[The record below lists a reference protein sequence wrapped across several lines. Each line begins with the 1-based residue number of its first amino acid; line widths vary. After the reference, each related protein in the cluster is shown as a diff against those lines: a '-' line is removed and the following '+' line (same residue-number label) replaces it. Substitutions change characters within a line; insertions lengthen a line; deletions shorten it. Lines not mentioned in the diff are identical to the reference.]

1 MNSTKVEQHRN
12 KLRNQRIIVIGG
24 FLTFLYVMVGIR
36 VFYLQVIEDDM
47 LTKRASDQYRESME
61 CQGKRG
67 AIFDANYHEL
77 AISTGVVEVGVH
89 PRQVKSKDEKAMPA
103 KQELA
108 REVAK
113 ALKLNEKVLYK
124 KFSADKDFVWLDR
137 KVTPMRAATLRSLRL
152 SGFEYDPSYLRVY
165 PYKALAAQLIGFVRV
180 DGYGLDGL
188 EQYFDDELKG
198 NLRQWTIIKDRM
210 GRIFDHQEVRSP
222 GYEGNNIILTIDST
236 IQYIAET
243 ALKKSVEENNAKSGL
258 AIVMAPETGA
268 VKAIAHYPTFNPN
281 SFNSFPRQTWRNR
294 SVTDTFEPGS
304 ALKVFLI
311 AAALESG
318 LCDSETII
326 NCEKGKY
333 RIGRNTINDTHS
345 YDFLTVHDVLKYSSN
360 IGSVKI
366 AEMIGAQALY
376 DTLIDFGFGEKTGI
390 NCPGEVRGL
399 LRHYQG
405 WKKIDNATIAF
416 GQGVTVT
423 PIQLI
428 TAISAV
434 ANHGVL
440 MTPYVVQAITD
451 VNGNIIKSVTPEE
464 KRKVIM
470 PETARAL
477 MKMMNAATEPDGTG
491 GQAVPAG
498 YTVCGKT
505 GTAQKIN
512 ANGTYRNCEYNGV
525 FVGFSP
531 AKSPELS
538 VLVVIDEPQKHHYG
552 GVVAAPVFREIVH
565 KTFNYLNI
573 PPSIPPSIPGEQLNV
588 PNGVGE
594 AGA

>member
-1 MNSTKVEQHRN
+1 MNSTKVEQQRN
-12 KLRNQRIIVIGG
+12 KLRNRRIIVIGG
-24 FLTFLYVMVGIR
+24 FLTFLYVVVGIR
-36 VFYLQVIEDDM
+36 VFYLQVIEGDI
-47 LTKRASDQYRESME
+47 LSKRASKQYQKSMK

-67 AIFDANYHEL
+67 AIFDVNYREL
-77 AISTGVVEVGVH
+77 AISTGVVEIGVH
-89 PRQVKSKDEKAMPA
+89 PKDVKNKDEKSTPA
-103 KQELA
+103 KRELA

-113 ALKLNEKVLYK
+113 VLNLDENVLYK
-124 KFSADKDFVWLDR
+124 KFSADKNFVWLDR

-152 SGFEYDPSYLRVY
+152 TGFEYDSSYLRAY
-165 PYKALAAQLIGFVRV
+165 PYKSLAAQLIGFVGV

-188 EQYFDDELKG
+188 EQYFDDELQG
-198 NLRQWTIIKDRM
+198 NIRQWTIIKDRM
-210 GRIFDHQEVRSP
+210 GRIFDRQEVRSQ
-222 GYEGNNIILTIDST
+222 GQHEGNNLILTIDST
-236 IQYIAET
+236 IQYIAEV
-243 ALKKSVEENNAKSGL
+243 ALQKSVEENNAKSGL

-268 VKAIAHYPTFNPN
+268 VKAIAHYPTYNPN
-281 SFNSFPRQTWRNR
+281 SFNSFPRESWRNR

-304 ALKVFLI
+304 VLKVFLI

-318 LCDSETII
+318 LCDPEMII
-326 NCEKGKY
+326 NCENGAYK
-333 RIGRNTINDTHS
+333 IGRNTIHDTHE
-345 YDFLTVHDVLKYSSN
+345 YDFLTVHDVMKFSSN
-360 IGSVKI
+360 IGAVKI
-366 AEMIGAQALY
+366 AEIIGPQVLYEALRN
-376 DTLIDFGFGEKTGI
+376 FGFGEKTGI
-390 NCPGEVRGL
+390 NCPGEVTGL

-428 TAISAV
+428 TAISAI

-451 VNGNIIKSVTPEE
+451 ENGNIIKSFNPGE

-470 PETARAL
+470 PETARIL
-477 MKMMNAATEPDGTG
+477 MKMMNAVTEADGTG
-491 GQAVPAG
+491 RQAVPVG
-498 YTVCGKT
+498 YSVCGKT

-512 ANGTYRNCEYNGV
+512 AKGTYRNCEYNGV

-531 AKSPELS
+531 AQSPELA

-565 KTFNYLNI
+565 EAFNYLNI
-573 PPSIPPSIPGEQLNV
+573 PPSIPKEQLNV
-588 PNGVGE
+588 SNGIGE

>member
-12 KLRNQRIIVIGG
+12 KLRNRRIIVIGG
-24 FLTFLYVMVGIR
+24 FLTFLYVVVGIQA
-36 VFYLQVIEDDM
+36 FYLQVIEGDI
-47 LTKRASDQYRESME
+47 LSKRASKQYQKSMK

-67 AIFDANYHEL
+67 AIFDANYREL
-77 AISTGVVEVGVH
+77 AISTSVVEVGMH
-89 PRQVKSKDEKAMPA
+89 PMDVKSKDEKTILN
-103 KQELA
+103 KHKLSGDIA
-108 REVAK
+108 RI
-113 ALKLNEKVLYK
+113 LNLNQNVLYK
-124 KFSADKDFVWLDR
+124 KLSSNKKFVWLDR
-137 KVTPMRAATLRSLRL
+137 KVTPMRAVTLRSLRL
-152 SGFEYDPSYLRVY
+152 TGFEYDSSYLRVY
-165 PYKALAAQLIGFVRV
+165 PYKSLAAQVVGFVGV

-188 EQYFDDELKG
+188 EQHFDDELQG

-210 GRIFDHQEVRSP
+210 GRIFDRREACSP
-222 GYEGNNIILTIDST
+222 GYEGNNLILTIDSN

-243 ALKKSVEENNAKSGL
+243 ALQKSVEENNAKCGL

-268 VKAIAHYPTFNPN
+268 VKAIAHYPTYNPN
-281 SFNSFPRQTWRNR
+281 SFNSFPRDSWRNR

-304 ALKVFLI
+304 VLKVFLI

-318 LCDSETII
+318 LCDPEMII
-326 NCEKGKY
+326 NCESGQY
-333 RIGRNTINDTHS
+333 RIGRNVINDTHS

-366 AEMIGAQALY
+366 AEIIGAQALY
-376 DTLIDFGFGEKTGI
+376 EMLLNFGFGEKTGI
-390 NCPGEVRGL
+390 NCPGEVKGL
-399 LRHYQG
+399 LRHFQG
-405 WKKIDNATIAF
+405 WKKIDNATISF
-416 GQGVTVT
+416 GQGITVT

-451 VNGNIIKSVTPEE
+451 ENGNIIKNFNPSE

-477 MKMMNAATEPDGTG
+477 MQMMNAVTEPDGTG
-491 GQAVPAG
+491 GQAVPVG

-512 ANGTYRNCEYNGV
+512 AHGTYRNCEYNGV

-531 AKSPELS
+531 AQSPELA

-565 KTFNYLNI
+565 ETFNYLNI
-573 PPSIPPSIPGEQLNV
+573 PPSTPKEQLNV
-588 PNGVGE
+588 SNGVGE
-594 AGA
+594 VGA

>member
-12 KLRNQRIIVIGG
+12 KFRNRRIVVIGG
-24 FLTFLYVMVGIR
+24 FLTFLYLVVGIKA
-36 VFYLQVIEDDM
+36 FYLQVVADDI
-47 LTKRASDQYRESME
+47 LSARASQQYQESKKS
-61 CQGKRG
+61 QGKRG
-67 AIFDANYHEL
+67 AIFDANYREL
-77 AISTGVVEVGVH
+77 AISTSVVEVGVH
-89 PRQVKSKDEKAMPA
+89 PRDIESEDETATPA

-113 ALKLNEKVLYK
+113 ALNLNEHVMYK
-124 KFSADKDFVWLDR
+124 KFSADKNFVWLDR
-137 KVTPMRAATLRSLRL
+137 KVTPMREATLRSLKL

-165 PYKALAAQLIGFVRV
+165 PCKTLAAQLIGFVGV

-188 EQYFDDELKG
+188 EQYFNDELQG
-198 NLRQWTIIKDRM
+198 DLRQWTIIKDRM
-210 GRIFDHQEVRSP
+210 GRIFDHQEMCSS
-222 GYEGNNIILTIDST
+222 GYEGNNVILTIDMT

-243 ALKKSVEENNAKSGL
+243 ALQKSVEENNAKCGL
-258 AIVMAPETGA
+258 AIVMVPETGA
-268 VKAIAHYPTFNPN
+268 VKAIAHYPTYNPN
-281 SFNSFPRQTWRNR
+281 SFNSFPIQTWRNR

-304 ALKVFLI
+304 ALKVFLV

-318 LCDSETII
+318 LCDPDTII
-326 NCEKGKY
+326 NCENGAY
-333 RIGRNTINDTHS
+333 RIGRNVIHDTHD
-345 YDFLTVHDVLKYSSN
+345 YDFLTVHDVLKLSSN
-360 IGSVKI
+360 IGAVKI
-366 AEMIGAQALY
+366 AEMIGPKTLY

-390 NCPGEVRGL
+390 NCPGEVKGL

-428 TAISAV
+428 AAISAV

-451 VNGNIIKSVTPEE
+451 VNGNIIKSVNPRE

-470 PETARAL
+470 PGTARAL
-477 MKMMNAATEPDGTG
+477 MKMMNAVTEPDGTG

-531 AKSPELS
+531 AQSPELA

-565 KTFNYLNI
+565 EAFNYLNI
-573 PPSIPPSIPGEQLNV
+573 PPSIPKEQLNV
-588 PNGVGE
+588 SNGVGE